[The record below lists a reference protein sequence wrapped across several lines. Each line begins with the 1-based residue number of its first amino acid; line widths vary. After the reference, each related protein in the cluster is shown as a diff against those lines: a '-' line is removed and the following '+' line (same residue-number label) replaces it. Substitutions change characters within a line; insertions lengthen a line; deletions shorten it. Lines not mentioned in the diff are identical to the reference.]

1 MATWRFFFVVVLLM
15 FFLARRGDNT
25 QSRGR
30 SFMLMGQQLWG
41 KHTCSRT
48 NKNGRRT
55 VKLMWLL
62 HRGEKQ
68 VVPTVSFW
76 RAHTEAVF
84 IGCSPYLHTDDCCA
98 NVSKEEE
105 EEMLVKI
112 GADTQTFVS
121 GSSWESWGSRGR
133 LMFSDIH
140 PSILIFDSIYIHAV
154 CICVVFFSGGCIYIC
169 YRDVLSFRWW
179 AMIFFPWFFF
189 YSLACVASRVSYKG
203 PLCGRRPIERSLM
216 RLLRGLYSSS
226 SSWALLI
233 GEKNLSDTLLVWRG
247 ERIKKT
253 TNRKKKEKMWMCCG
267 VYSIYIFLP

>member
-98 NVSKEEE
+98 NVGQGRRRRDARKN
-105 EEMLVKI
+105 
-112 GADTQTFVS
+112 
-121 GSSWESWGSRGR
+121 RGR
-133 LMFSDIH
+133 HANVRLWLQLRELRLEGSLNVFRYS
-140 PSILIFDSIYIHAV
+140 PFDPYIRLYLYTRSV
-154 CICVVFFSGGCIYIC
+154 YMCG
-169 YRDVLSFRWW
+169 
-179 AMIFFPWFFF
+179 FFF
-189 YSLACVASRVSYKG
+189 G
-203 PLCGRRPIERSLM
+203 
-216 RLLRGLYSSS
+216 GLY
-226 SSWALLI
+226 
-233 GEKNLSDTLLVWRG
+233 
-247 ERIKKT
+247 
-253 TNRKKKEKMWMCCG
+253 
-267 VYSIYIFLP
+267 IYML